1 MGKKL
6 SQPQKWERNLRA
18 ARMIRACVNGLIADG
33 IAEDKDVMDEFSGIL
48 AEWIF
53 RNPVRH
59 SGYISVEALNSS
71 KTPTDDHYF
80 GRKSSGILLY
90 RYALRGASIKR
101 LAYIIASRSRCHQVT
116 SAENTELKKHDTRSL
131 LKPKPVQQAEY
142 AAAKITMIK
151 KKITVYIIDDIEY
164 NTLTDAALAH
174 NVGLITVKNRCTQD
188 KRGKFPTWKCE
199 IK

>member
-6 SQPQKWERNLRA
+6 SQQQKWERNLRS
-18 ARMIRACVNGLIADG
+18 ARMIRANVNGLIADG
-33 IAEDKDVMDEFSGIL
+33 IAEDEDVMDEYSGIL

-116 SAENTELKKHDTRSL
+116 STENTELKKHDTHAL

-142 AAAKITMIK
+142 EAAKIIMVK
-151 KKITVYIIDDIEY
+151 KKITMYIIDDIQY
-164 NTLTDAALAH
+164 STLTDAALAH
-174 NVGLITVKNRCTQD
+174 NVGLMTVKNRCTRD
-188 KRGKFPTWKCE
+188 KRGKFPNWKCE
-199 IK
+199 II

>member
-6 SQPQKWERNLRA
+6 SQQQKWDRNLRA
-18 ARMIRACVNGLIADG
+18 ARMIRACVDGLIADG
-33 IAEDKDVMDEFSGIL
+33 IAEDEDVMDEFSGIL

-59 SGYISVEALNSS
+59 SGYISVEASNSP

-90 RYALRGASIKR
+90 RYALLGASIKR

-116 SAENTELKKHDTRSL
+116 SGENTELKKHDTRGL

-142 AAAKITMIK
+142 ATAKIIMIK
-151 KKITVYIIDDIEY
+151 KKITMYIIDDIEY

-188 KRGKFPTWKCE
+188 KRNKFPNWKCE

>member
-1 MGKKL
+1 MAKRLTK
-6 SQPQKWERNLRA
+6 QEKWDRNLRA

-33 IAEDKDVMDEFSGIL
+33 IADDEDVMDEFSGII

-71 KTPTDDHYF
+71 KIPTDDHYF

-90 RYALRGASIKR
+90 RYALRGASVKR

-116 SAENTELKKHDTRSL
+116 SEQNTELKKHDTRGL
-131 LKPKPVQQAEY
+131 LKPKSVIKAEY
-142 AAAKITMIK
+142 DSAEIVMVK
-151 KKITVYIIDDIEY
+151 KQIVVYIINDIEY
-164 NTLTDAALAH
+164 DTLTAAALAH
-174 NVGLITVKNRCTQD
+174 NTSPITVKNRCTQD
-188 KRGKFPTWKCE
+188 KRGKFPSWKSE
-199 IK
+199 IR

>member
-6 SQPQKWERNLRA
+6 SQQQKWDRNLRA
-18 ARMIRACVNGLIADG
+18 ARIIRACIDGLIADG
-33 IAEDKDVMDEFSGIL
+33 IAEDEDVMDEFSGIL

-90 RYALRGASIKR
+90 QYALRGASIKR

-116 SAENTELKKHDTRSL
+116 SEENTELKKHDTRGL

-142 AAAKITMIK
+142 AAAKIIMVK

-164 NTLTDAALAH
+164 STLTDAALAH
-174 NVGLITVKNRCTQD
+174 NVSSITVKNRCTQD
-188 KRGKFPTWKCE
+188 KRGKFPNWKCE